1 VSRRTVVII
10 ALVVLVGL
18 GASFGTATARQV
30 WSQNEAR
37 ARADSASAAAAAT
50 LAHARSA
57 GLLPADLTL
66 YERSLQQ
73 LRRAQAPS
81 PVPPWSSAVASFYD
95 SQAARY
101 RGLKRQIRA
110 AVRRA
115 TASTRHQ
122 AKRALRRLR
131 REIAA
136 ATSLDVD
143 AGAARAA
150 LTRQKSALRAA
161 RLPRQYRTVTEA
173 LVAPVAQ
180 LSAAVAAQQHVVS
193 ALLSQAGNSRN
204 QVVSR
209 ATDEV
214 NAAGGQLDQLGLLT
228 ARAGAYRAALQAEL
242 SAIQAA
248 PGAFAAAVKEARL
261 QIELAAISA
270 DYKKTVPD
278 KMIVVST
285 EDQSATMYQ
294 SGQQVYSTPVT
305 TGGPELPTD
314 HGVFHIYLKLS
325 PFVFHSPWPP
335 GSPYYYPPTPVQFWM
350 PFDGGEG
357 LHDASWR
364 SNFGPGSN
372 LAPTDLGT
380 GNYILGTH
388 GCVNLPF
395 DAAQFVWDW
404 APVGTTVVVV

>member
-1 VSRRTVVII
+1 
-10 ALVVLVGL
+10 VLVGL
-18 GASFGTATARQV
+18 GASLGTATARQV

-37 ARADSASAAAAAT
+37 ARADTASAAAAAA

-57 GLLPADLTL
+57 GLLSADLAP
-66 YERSLQQ
+66 YERNLQQ
-73 LRRAQAPS
+73 LRRAQVPS
-81 PVPPWSSAVASFYD
+81 PVPPWSSAVATFYD
-95 SQAARY
+95 NQAARY
-101 RGLKRQIRA
+101 RNLERQIRA
-110 AVRRA
+110 AVRRV
-115 TASTRHQ
+115 TAAARHQ
-122 AKRALRRLR
+122 AKRAIRRLR
-131 REIAA
+131 REIVA

-143 AGAARAA
+143 ASAAKAA

-161 RLPRQYRTVTEA
+161 KLPRQYRAVTEA

-193 ALLSQAGNSRN
+193 ALLSQAGNSQS

-228 ARAGAYRAALQAEL
+228 SRVTAYRSTLQGEL

-248 PGAFAAAVKEARL
+248 PSAFAAAVKEARL
-261 QIELAAISA
+261 QVEIAAIQA
-270 DYKKTVPD
+270 DYKKTVPE

-335 GSPYYYPPTPVQFWM
+335 GSPYYYPPTPITYWM

-357 LHDASWR
+357 LHDAWWR

-388 GCVNLPF
+388 GCVNLPL